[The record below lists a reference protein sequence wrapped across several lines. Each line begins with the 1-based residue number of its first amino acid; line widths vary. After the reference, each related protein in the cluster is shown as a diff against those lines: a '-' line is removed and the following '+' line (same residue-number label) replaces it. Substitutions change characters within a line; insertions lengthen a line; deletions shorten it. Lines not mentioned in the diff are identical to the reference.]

1 VERDL
6 NRFGRFLTRTS
17 SITAKRAEKKRIEE
31 ELRREA
37 LRPDLEK
44 VDAFRTAMLQAI
56 ESVVVPDV
64 QCESIRL
71 HFQWQVQQL
80 RILASAIPHID

>member
-17 SITAKRAEKKRIEE
+17 SITAKRAEKKRIED
-31 ELRREA
+31 ELRLEV
-37 LRPDLEK
+37 LRPDFQN
-44 VDAFRTAMLQAI
+44 VDALHAAMLQAI
-56 ESVVVPDV
+56 ESVLVPDV

-71 HFQWQVQQL
+71 HFEWQVQQL